1 MKIDAKFPKIEWD
14 QAFLQQEF
22 NDWAAKEALSTAT
35 NIISNLTQGVDANGG
50 AMKEYSASYQKYLA
64 SIGES
69 PDTTDL
75 HRTGALHGSIQVENQ
90 PNGAQIVFMGSHPT
104 ARVSNAALA
113 QQLYSRGFTGWFQI
127 GKQDLEFITKSFEAW
142 IDLQLKK
149 IEIKEGQ

>member
-35 NIISNLTQGVDANGG
+35 NIINNLAQGVDANGG
-50 AMKEYSASYQKYLA
+50 ALKEYSDSYKARLTA
-64 SIGES
+64 LKES
-69 PDTTDL
+69 TTTDL
-75 HRTGALHGSIQVENQ
+75 HRTGKLHGSIQVENQ
-90 PNGAQIVFMGSHPT
+90 PNGAQIVFMGSHPD
-104 ARVSNAALA
+104 ADVQNAALA
-113 QQLYSRGFTGWFQI
+113 QRLYSRGFTGWFQI